1 MPAVDPTLMD
11 TTDMSQYNVD
21 RPSPSKEDLGQ
32 VDAIDS
38 AVDRT
43 KQISLDAAQS
53 DFDDLI
59 DLDDI
64 SSQKLSEGAFA
75 EAQTAELDKRA
86 TVSYQLSELFAG
98 IKTVSLFPLGHQHRH
113 VRLWQSCSN
122 GVRGFFYGRCSNYAV
137 HHGVRHLCSVT
148 RCTDVW
154 CHPA

>member
-1 MPAVDPTLMD
+1 MPTVDPTLMN
-11 TTDMSQYNVD
+11 TADMSQYDVGAV
-21 RPSPSKEDLGQ
+21 SPSKEDLGQ
-32 VDAIDS
+32 VDFIDS

-75 EAQTAELDKRA
+75 EAQTDELDKRA

-98 IKTVSLFPLGHQHRH
+98 IEDGKPLPLGHLHRH

-122 GVRGFFYGRCSNYAV
+122 GG
-137 HHGVRHLCSVT
+137 
-148 RCTDVW
+148 
-154 CHPA
+154 